1 MKQANEGYATP
12 ELGNTFNIENNLE
25 QEQENVVPLSKIVTR
40 ELNINSHQSTEEEVV
55 DNFTPYSQ
63 RQIDKIKNS
72 MPSNPVGIIEN
83 DTFSVAGMSKANPTP
98 IEQTFNDSHSAL
110 KNEEPRQKLPNV
122 QIKGDTFTSG
132 A

>member
-110 KNEEPRQKLPNV
+110 KNEEPR
-122 QIKGDTFTSG
+122 
-132 A
+132 